1 MSKNTFAVA
10 MTYCGAVIGAGFA
23 TGREVVDFFSGYGNR
38 GLAGVGLATL
48 MFVWVG
54 VVILDVAQRN
64 PVYSYLDLL
73 NYVLPWKWLV
83 SLTDLMFLATL
94 LTGVGVM
101 TAAGGTV
108 LKSWGLHYAI
118 GCAGFLLLCILL
130 LRTGGKGFVKVNCW
144 LVPGMAVAII
154 ILCIAQVSVPAL
166 GGYVRGPFSSA
177 LLYVSLNT
185 AIAGVAM
192 STLKD
197 KLDRPTVL
205 AGGVTGGLLI
215 GFLLL
220 VIYGATLGMGSY
232 EIPLL
237 RLAEIWLGKWQWVY
251 ALVLLAAVLT
261 TALANLHGLASRVV
275 KPPGYWLCV
284 ISTSVAGFI
293 IAQYGFTSLV
303 AFLYPL
309 LGLCNIVLLAGLCY
323 YSVNKFKTV
332 RRNR

>member
-1 MSKNTFAVA
+1 MSKNSFAVA

-48 MFVWVG
+48 MFAWVG
-54 VVILDVAQRN
+54 VVILDVTHRN

-73 NYVLPWKWLV
+73 KIVLPWKWLV
-83 SLTDLMFLATL
+83 LLTDFMFLATL
-94 LTGVGVM
+94 LAGVGVM

-108 LKSWGLHYAI
+108 LKGWGLRYAI
-118 GCAGFLLLCILL
+118 GCAGFLALCILL
-130 LRTGGKGFVKVNCW
+130 LRTGGKGFIKANCW
-144 LVPGMAVAII
+144 LVPGMAAAIL

-192 STLKD
+192 STLKE
-197 KLDRPTVL
+197 KLDQQAVL
-205 AGGVTGGLLI
+205 LGGFGGGLLI
-215 GFLLL
+215 GLLLL
-220 VIYGATLGMGSY
+220 VIYGATAGMESY

-251 ALVLLAAVLT
+251 ALVLFAAVLT

-275 KPPGYWLCV
+275 KGREYWLCV
-284 ISTSVAGFI
+284 IGTACAGFI
-293 IAQYGFTSLV
+293 IAQCGFASLV

-323 YSVNKFKTV
+323 YSLNKCKIV